1 MIELANVK
9 RGRGGGVGSLGGAGS
24 RTSRV
29 RFISAGVGGDIGVHG
44 RLGGIATVDVGVC
57 EIRGE
62 LVNSAGSGSSSH
74 FFSGNDEKKTEL
86 LIAS

>member
-1 MIELANVK
+1 M
-9 RGRGGGVGSLGGAGS
+9 GSLGGAGS

-57 EIRGE
+57 EVRGE

-74 FFSGNDEKKTEL
+74 FFSGNDGKKGRVTESQVSKVSVATTAMN
-86 LIAS
+86 I